1 MYGYIYFTKS
11 KFKEKEEITLISGK
25 PKKKKY
31 KKPPKTKKQK
41 KNPKKTHTNKNQY
54 LSPSNPKQT
63 NKQKEKMKP
72 YSPKKKAEENRE
84 AMSHS
89 HQDSIVFSNIKHK
102 TKKFREING
111 VFFVALIEGMSAL
124 NFLVCTFKDYQQKL
138 FLKSQI
144 QSFPCL
150 HG

>member
-11 KFKEKEEITLISGK
+11 KFKENEEITGISGK
-25 PKKKKY
+25 PKKKI
-31 KKPPKTKKQK
+31 Q
-41 KNPKKTHTNKNQY
+41 KNPKNKKKTTPKPNTNKNQY

-72 YSPKKKAEENRE
+72 YSPKKRAENRE

-111 VFFVALIEGMSAL
+111 VFFLL
-124 NFLVCTFKDYQQKL
+124 LL
-138 FLKSQI
+138 
-144 QSFPCL
+144 
-150 HG
+150 